1 MHTKVSNGLTFK
13 ESNLLPILTSDH
25 PKPMVPGAFLIRSL
39 SSSILQ
45 CSLIVGWK
53 DRVPNLPLHHLGGC
67 VF

>member
-13 ESNLLPILTSDH
+13 ESNLPPILTSNS
-25 PKPMVPGAFLIRSL
+25 PKPMVPEAFLIRSL

-45 CSLIVGWK
+45 RSLTVGWK
-53 DRVPNLPLHHLGGC
+53 DRVPNLPLHYLGGC